1 MQKETNSAHKTEQM
15 LICVCETTII
25 LQDTTQV
32 FYVYSPFCHTEYGGK
47 VITRVEV

>member
-1 MQKETNSAHKTEQM
+1 MQKETNSAHKTEQV
-15 LICVCETTII
+15 LFRETTII

-32 FYVYSPFCHTEYGGK
+32 FYVDSPFCYTEYGGK